1 MSRIPRVPFLLRTLA
16 PIAVL
21 SALLF
26 LAAGCG
32 GDAETAVADTSPPRP
47 ASPAPDG
54 STAAEERVAQVRTVT
69 LEPRTVFD
77 RASMPADLAPLHRAT
92 LAAEVGGSV
101 EAVRAELGQAVA
113 AGALLASIDERAL
126 AQQVAEAE
134 AWLRQAQV
142 QYERAEALYARQAIT
157 KAQVLDAVT
166 NRDVAEARLANA
178 RLGLDKSRVRAP
190 WAGRVAA
197 RHVDVGDFVA
207 PGTPLF
213 ELVDSS
219 RLKVLA
225 LARSADVPYL
235 EVGREVDVR
244 VDSYPS
250 EVFRARVERLGAEL
264 DPTSRTLAVEA
275 EIRNPD
281 GRLRPGM
288 LARLE
293 VSRQELQ
300 GALVVP
306 LAAVLD
312 LEAAKAVY
320 VVEGDRAQ
328 RREVTLGPIVGE
340 EVVVEGLT
348 AGARVIVEGQHVVG
362 PGQKVEEV

>member
-1 MSRIPRVPFLLRTLA
+1 
-16 PIAVL
+16 
-21 SALLF
+21 
-26 LAAGCG
+26 
-32 GDAETAVADTSPPRP
+32 
-47 ASPAPDG
+47 
-54 STAAEERVAQVRTVT
+54 
-69 LEPRTVFD
+69 
-77 RASMPADLAPLHRAT
+77 
-92 LAAEVGGSV
+92 
-101 EAVRAELGQAVA
+101 VRAELGQAVA
-113 AGALLASIDERAL
+113 AGALLASIDERSL

-142 QYERAEALYARQAIT
+142 QNERAEALFARRAIT
-157 KAQVLDAVT
+157 KAQMLDAVT

-178 RLGLDKSRVRAP
+178 RLELDKSRVRAP
-190 WAGRVAA
+190 WAGRIAA
-197 RHVDVGDFVA
+197 RHVDAGAFVA
-207 PGTPLF
+207 PGAPLF

-225 LARSADVPYL
+225 PARSADVPYL

-244 VDSYPS
+244 VDSYPG

-264 DPTSRTLAVEA
+264 DPASRTLGVEA

-293 VSRQELQ
+293 VPRQELQ

-306 LAAVLD
+306 LSAVLD
-312 LEAAKAVY
+312 LEASKAVY

-328 RREVTLGPIVGE
+328 RREVTLGPVVGE
-340 EVVVEGLT
+340 EVVIEGLT